1 MPDTKNL
8 LTISEAADYL
18 GLKVST
24 LRAWT
29 LRRRIP
35 YVKLGLRAVRIRL
48 SDLEALVEAGTVP
61 ARPCSRTA

>member
-1 MPDTKNL
+1 MPDKQNL
-8 LTISEAADYL
+8 LTIPEAADYL

-48 SDLEALVEAGTVP
+48 SDLEALIQAGMVP
-61 ARPCSRTA
+61 ARPEKC

>member
-1 MPDTKNL
+1 MPDNKNL

-18 GLKVST
+18 GLKAST

-48 SDLEALVEAGTVP
+48 SDLEALVQAGTVP
-61 ARPCSRTA
+61 AMQGK